1 MDYIEYKDAKLQFVG
16 IRKHFFRD
24 KQYYVTVFQEY
35 FTIGSS
41 KDTQSPKYKIQLKL
55 STKINWNLKKLKDG
69 VILQSFV
76 FPYQNKF
83 KTLCADPLDL
93 LRFKEILNL
102 KVTYEGIGDT
112 YIPLLQ
118 IGKGSSAKVYS
129 AQNVINSKVYAIK
142 AIEKSFLNQ
151 TDKGSGLEAYNMEVS
166 ILKIISGY
174 SSNFLIL
181 REIYEGDHTYYLVTE
196 YLEGQSLSE
205 EIDRA
210 KGLHDKRLPIQ
221 NIKVIIAKL
230 LQSVALLHS
239 HKIIHRDLKPDNMMF
254 AKRNDYFTLVLVDFG
269 LATIET
275 LDKYSII
282 TITSRYLF
290 PKCGTPGYVAPEVLT
305 TSVSSKYTTKVDVFS
320 CGCILYKLLTGR
332 SIFNGNSFDEVL
344 RANKKCEID
353 LKLPM
358 DQHYITED
366 SIVINQSYFNE
377 NLLNQLLRKDPKL
390 RTSARKALQHPF
402 FDQISE
408 YSTSLQASLLSTI
421 KQNNLNFQI
430 QCEEIMS
437 QYNLDEEVINSEILD
452 QELHQIQL
460 PKLKKCN
467 QMCELQSP
475 QNAMFQFFQKEPLSI
490 ARSNRLVDLASPRG
504 DFFEGILE

>member
-41 KDTQSPKYKIQLKL
+41 KDTQSPKYKIYLKL

-69 VILQSFV
+69 VILLSFV
-76 FPYQNKF
+76 FPYKNKF

-93 LRFKEILNL
+93 LRFKDILNL
-102 KVTYEGIGDT
+102 KVTYEGIGDI

-166 ILKIISGY
+166 ILKIISAY

-205 EIDRA
+205 EIERA
-210 KGLHDKRLPIQ
+210 KGLPDKRLPVQ
-221 NIKVIIAKL
+221 NIKIIIAKL

-275 LDKYSII
+275 LDKY
-282 TITSRYLF
+282 LF

-305 TSVSSKYTTKVDVFS
+305 TNVGSKYTTKVDVFS

-358 DQHYITED
+358 DHHYITED
-366 SIVINQSYFNE
+366 SI

-421 KQNNLNFQI
+421 KQHNLNLQI
-430 QCEEIMS
+430 QCDEIMS

-490 ARSNRLVDLASPRG
+490 VRSNRLVDLASPRG